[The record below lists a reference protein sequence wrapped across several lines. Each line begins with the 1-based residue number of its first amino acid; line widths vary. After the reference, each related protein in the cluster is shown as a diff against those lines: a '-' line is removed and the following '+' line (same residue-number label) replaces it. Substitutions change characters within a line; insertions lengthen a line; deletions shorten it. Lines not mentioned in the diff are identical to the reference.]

1 MKTFFTNERT
11 RFITGL
17 IISIL
22 TIYVG
27 LALISFFFTGAAD
40 QSKIE
45 NVPLGDLLINRGSVE
60 NWTGVRGA
68 YLSDLLMNRWFGI
81 SSFMILF
88 FLGSVGAKLMN
99 LNKVSLLRRFLFSA
113 SALIWGSVF
122 FAFIFIKGY
131 EDSFIY
137 LGGQHGY
144 YISEMFITNI
154 GIPGT
159 ILLLLGSFLI
169 IAIFTS
175 KKTIPFLQRV
185 FSLGWVKDRLKREG
199 EVDVDQTEKEDNVIP
214 RSKPVVEQPDEQPE
228 MDEYEEF
235 DTEAELLKAEGKE
248 NRKTVPE
255 YKNEEVAVADDL
267 VVTIAQGDDDP
278 INEKTDEIN
287 TPESEDEEDA
297 GFTVEVAAGN
307 DETYDASALGTYD
320 PRLDLSRYVFPTLDL
335 LKAYDSGS
343 MEINRDELAENQRLI
358 KQALEDFNI
367 KIASIKA
374 TVGPTVTL
382 YEIVP
387 EAGVRISKIKN
398 LEDDIALSLSALQ
411 IRIIAPMP
419 GKGTIGIEVPKKML
433 ADLKDMGFKVVVSQD
448 PVISQANKRQWEEAD
463 RLGYLVKDSTNGR
476 SYDMPWPWGGNCGV
490 VDFTLPA
497 VADWWGAY
505 QQKPIDDGIAGFWT
519 DMGEP
524 AWSNEEQTERLVM
537 KHHLGMHDEIHNVYG
552 LTWDKVVKEQ
562 FEKRNP
568 NRRVFQMTR
577 AAFAGLQRYTFGW
590 TGDCGNGDD
599 VTQGWGQMANQIP
612 VLLSAGLGIIPFTT
626 CDITGY
632 CGDIEDYPAMAEL
645 YTRWIQMG
653 AFNPL
658 SRIHHEGNV
667 AVEPWLFGEEAEKNA
682 KAAIELKYRLLPYIY
697 TYAREAHET
706 GLPLMRPMF
715 LEYPADM
722 ETFSTDAQFMFGSE
736 LLVAPV
742 VKKGARNKN
751 VYLPEGTWIDYNNKH
766 TAYSGEQ
773 WMTVDAPLNTIPMFV
788 KQGSIIPQMPVMNYT
803 DEKPVYPVTFE
814 IFPAAAGSETTF
826 SLYEDAGTD
835 LGYLRGEFMRTPIT
849 CQTTDTG
856 YTLKVGTRTGE
867 KYSLPGQRNLMF
879 CIYTEQMPKTAL
891 LDGQKIK
898 KTNVGK
904 LEENRETEFT
914 ITAWCPD
921 KKQGTC
927 LLRLPDDGKEHIIE
941 FVY

>member
-1 MKTFFTNERT
+1 MKKYIF
-11 RFITGL
+11 
-17 IISIL
+17 
-22 TIYVG
+22 
-27 LALISFFFTGAAD
+27 
-40 QSKIE
+40 
-45 NVPLGDLLINRGSVE
+45 
-60 NWTGVRGA
+60 
-68 YLSDLLMNRWFGI
+68 
-81 SSFMILF
+81 LF
-88 FLGSVGAKLMN
+88 FAVCAFSVYANAQNRTGDCTSYTSDDRSVTFYLNDSSAIQLRLCSQSTVRIWFSPDGSFQRNNPSFAVVNEDLEDVGTVHVDEQNACYEIFTPKLRIRVNKSPFN
-99 LNKVSLLRRFLFSA
+99 LQIFDKYQKLLFSDYADKGHISNGQRKLEYKTLRRDEHFFGLGEKTGKLDRRGEAYKMWNSDKPCYSAVEDPLYKSIPFFMSSYRYGIFLDNTYKTEFKFGTESRDYYSFEA
-113 SALIWGSVF
+113 PGGEMIYY
-122 FAFIFIKGY
+122 FIFGKDYKEIMKQYVDLTGKPIMPPKWALGFAQCRGLLTSEKLSYEIAEGY
-131 EDSFIY
+131 RKR
-137 LGGQHGY
+137 
-144 YISEMFITNI
+144 
-154 GIPGT
+154 GIPCDVIYQDIGWT
-159 ILLLLGSFLI
+159 QY
-169 IAIFTS
+169 
-175 KKTIPFLQRV
+175 LQDFEWRK
-185 FSLGWVKDRLKREG
+185 G
-199 EVDVDQTEKEDNVIP
+199 N
-214 RSKPVVEQPDEQPE
+214 
-228 MDEYEEF
+228 YE
-235 DTEAELLKAEGKE
+235 
-248 NRKTVPE
+248 N
-255 YKNEEVAVADDL
+255 
-267 VVTIAQGDDDP
+267 
-278 INEKTDEIN
+278 
-287 TPESEDEEDA
+287 
-297 GFTVEVAAGN
+297 
-307 DETYDASALGTYD
+307 
-320 PRLDLSRYVFPTLDL
+320 
-335 LKAYDSGS
+335 
-343 MEINRDELAENQRLI
+343 
-358 KQALEDFNI
+358 
-367 KIASIKA
+367 
-374 TVGPTVTL
+374 
-382 YEIVP
+382 
-387 EAGVRISKIKN
+387 
-398 LEDDIALSLSALQ
+398 
-411 IRIIAPMP
+411 
-419 GKGTIGIEVPKKML
+419 PKKML

-552 LTWDKVVKEQ
+552 
-562 FEKRNP
+562 
-568 NRRVFQMTR
+568 
-577 AAFAGLQRYTFGW
+577 
-590 TGDCGNGDD
+590 
-599 VTQGWGQMANQIP
+599 
-612 VLLSAGLGIIPFTT
+612 
-626 CDITGY
+626 
-632 CGDIEDYPAMAEL
+632 
-645 YTRWIQMG
+645 
-653 AFNPL
+653 NPL

-849 CQTTDTG
+849 CQTTDKG